1 MVVMKVQMITS
12 RLALVLGLI
21 ILMSAV
27 TYGQGGTAN
36 EDNDIENQIWLSL
49 RLRKKVN
56 KKLVLNFRTE
66 ARQISEKNDKFL
78 IAPSARYKLTNY
90 LNGLASFRV
99 IGENK
104 KKGMAY
110 ASRIDLGL
118 MSRMKLNDVS
128 ISGRLMYTD
137 RLDDEGFGVGKNKLR
152 LKLDADYE
160 IIPDRL
166 TPYVGVEGF
175 QSFTIEAVEKIR
187 YIAGVVYDISDKSS
201 VNLSYR
207 HEDFLQESFVANVT
221 SLSLKYKL

>member
-12 RLALVLGLI
+12 RLVLVLGLI

-49 RLRKKVN
+49 RFRKKIN
-56 KKLVLNFRTE
+56 KKLVLKLRTE
-66 ARQISEKNDKFL
+66 ARQISGTNDKYL
-78 IAPSARYKLTNY
+78 IAPSARYKINEF
-90 LNGLASFRV
+90 LNGLVAFRV

-118 MSRMKLNDVS
+118 MSGFKFNDIS
-128 ISGRLMYTD
+128 LSGRLMYTD